1 MKVSYEYGQ
10 GMVDAVLPDST
21 DIFIPGETVPDP
33 PCIPEDKLEEE
44 TLKSIRNPMGMPP
57 LTELAHKGS
66 KVVIIFPDIV
76 KGGLQPTAHRKISIK
91 LILQELYSVGV
102 EKKDILLICYNGL
115 HPRSTEKEIRDI
127 LGEELFHEFWYTH
140 RVQFL
145 KDQLNGNL
153 PVRRGLKP
161 SLYNIRENNDH
172 LGTLVG

>member
-1 MKVSYEYGQ
+1 MKVSFEYGQ

-102 EKKDILLICYNGL
+102 EKRISC
-115 HPRSTEKEIRDI
+115 
-127 LGEELFHEFWYTH
+127 
-140 RVQFL
+140 
-145 KDQLNGNL
+145 
-153 PVRRGLKP
+153 
-161 SLYNIRENNDH
+161 
-172 LGTLVG
+172 

>member
-1 MKVSYEYGQ
+1 MKVSFEYGQ

-102 EKKDILLICYNGL
+102 EKKDILLICSNGL
-115 HPRSTEKEIRDI
+115 HPRSTE
-127 LGEELFHEFWYTH
+127 
-140 RVQFL
+140 
-145 KDQLNGNL
+145 
-153 PVRRGLKP
+153 RRSAISWGRSCSTNSGIPTRSSAMTARIMNTWL
-161 SLYNIRENNDH
+161 IWE
-172 LGTLVG
+172 

>member
-1 MKVSYEYGQ
+1 MKVSFEYGQ

-102 EKKDILLICYNGL
+102 EKKDILLICSNGQPSFRSSAA
-115 HPRSTEKEIRDI
+115 PRSSK
-127 LGEELFHEFWYTH
+127 
-140 RVQFL
+140 
-145 KDQLNGNL
+145 
-153 PVRRGLKP
+153 
-161 SLYNIRENNDH
+161 
-172 LGTLVG
+172 

>member
-1 MKVSYEYGQ
+1 MKVSFEYGQ

-21 DIFIPGETVPDP
+21 DIFIPGDTVPDP

-102 EKKDILLICYNGL
+102 EKKDILLICSNGL

-140 RVQFL
+140 QIISHDSEL
-145 KDQLNGNL
+145 MTPLCQE
-153 PVRRGLKP
+153 PP
-161 SLYNIRENNDH
+161 
-172 LGTLVG
+172 

>member
-1 MKVSYEYGQ
+1 MRVSFEYGQ

-33 PCIPEDKLEEE
+33 PCIPEEKLEEE

-91 LILQELYSVGV
+91 LILNELYSAGV
-102 EKKDILLICYNGL
+102 EKKDILLICSNGL

-140 RVQFL
+140 QIISHDSEDYEHMVL
-145 KDQLNGNL
+145 
-153 PVRRGLKP
+153 
-161 SLYNIRENNDH
+161 SLIHISEPTRH
-172 LGTLVG
+172 